1 MTQASCSGRWCAW
14 KKCVGK
20 GLAVLQPLFLL
31 FLRLFWG
38 WQFFIAGKG
47 KLTNIQRP
55 AEFFAQIHI
64 PWPLFN
70 AYLVG
75 VTELVGGLL
84 LIVGFGARLAALA
97 LSIAMSV
104 AMATAHRA
112 ELVQIISAPDAFL
125 SASAVTFWVASMAIL
140 CFGAGCFSVDACCC
154 RRKCG
159 QEANAGG
166 SCCAPPPPA
175 AQ

>member
-1 MTQASCSGRWCAW
+1 MTNACCSGKFCAW
-14 KKCVGK
+14 KKCAGK

-47 KLTNIQRP
+47 KLADIQRP

-64 PWPLFN
+64 PFPVFN

-84 LIVGFGARLAALA
+84 LIVGFGARYAAFA
-97 LSIAMSV
+97 LTIAMSV

-125 SASAVTFWVASMAIL
+125 SVAAISFWIATMVIL
-140 CFGAGCFSVDACCC
+140 CFGAGCFSVDAFCC

-159 QEANAGG
+159 PEANTGG
-166 SCCAPPPPA
+166 GCCATPPA